1 MAATPQLPDTAIV
14 DDLIGT
20 LAKYGWNVDRRSLS
34 PILVVILTQ
43 NKAHKEVSEMCSY
56 YLEDPER
63 LLIERAMDNKKA
75 KSNE

>member
-1 MAATPQLPDTAIV
+1 MTATPQLPDTAIV

-75 KSNE
+75 NVNE